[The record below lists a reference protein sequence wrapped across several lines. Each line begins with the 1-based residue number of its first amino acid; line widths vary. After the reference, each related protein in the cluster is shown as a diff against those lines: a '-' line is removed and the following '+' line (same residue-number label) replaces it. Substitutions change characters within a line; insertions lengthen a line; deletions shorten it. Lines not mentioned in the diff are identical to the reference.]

1 MILTGP
7 EIHKRVRDGRIEIEP
22 FREDQINPASY
33 DLRMGMKMARY
44 TSDKFFVKNEVNLF
58 GPGETS
64 VKGFRFLDSREEQ
77 AVQTIEMLE
86 RGDQLVLH
94 PGILYLMHTEEIVCS
109 HDCVSVIDGKSS
121 LGRLG
126 ISCHQT
132 AGYGDPG
139 FRGQYTLEVTVVHPV
154 IVYAGMRFCQ
164 IRFHEVTGE
173 IQKYAGQYQGETAM
187 GPVASRSWK
196 QFSDEEGK

>member
-7 EIHKRVRDGRIEIEP
+7 EIHKRVREGSIEIEP
-22 FREDQINPASY
+22 FREAQLNPASY
-33 DLRMGMKMARY
+33 DLRLGQRVAVYADDYDHNDLQPWDCKQELE
-44 TSDKFFVKNEVNLF
+44 TLEVYVGGAFNLW
-58 GPGETS
+58 PGT
-64 VKGFRFLDSREEQ
+64 
-77 AVQTIEMLE
+77 
-86 RGDQLVLH
+86 
-94 PGILYLMHTEEIVCS
+94 LYLMHTEEVICA

-139 FRGQYTLEVTVVHPV
+139 FRGQYTFEVTVVHPV

-164 IRFHEVTGE
+164 IRFHEVVGE
-173 IQKYAGQYQGETAM
+173 IQKYDGNYQGETSM
-187 GPVASRSWK
+187 GPVASRSWR
-196 QFSDEEGK
+196 QFEEDR